1 LMMWLTSYVGV
12 ATAGFY
18 DRFVIHVQEGASAQ
32 TAPPVYQDITPG
44 SKMPGKPETPETPE
58 NSDPMPTLHGDS
70 WGMNPSDKDDDG
82 EA

>member
-1 LMMWLTSYVGV
+1 MWLTSYVGV

-32 TAPPVYQDITPG
+32 EQTMPPVYEDV
-44 SKMPGKPETPETPE
+44 TPESKTPE

-70 WGMNPSDKDDDG
+70 WGMNPGDKDDDG